1 MQASC
6 KKDTVTNYLIQIM
19 KNLLLLSIIFLG
31 TLLESNVLSAQRL
44 DREEVDAYIKNMPG
58 FSIHK
63 DNYFVTGIPTNKHI
77 DKTTADVKYQIS
89 FKQLI
94 TRNTL
99 PLDTYLYVTYSQK
112 AFWNIY
118 ENSSPFEEINFNP
131 SIGLA
136 KPIFNN
142 KDKMVGM
149 ASLMFEHESNG
160 RDSIFSRSWN
170 NLHVQ
175 YATAI
180 DSKTILKAK
189 AWLPFMYKE
198 GNPNLLDY
206 IGLAEVTFIRE
217 LIPRKLSLEVMA
229 RKGLE
234 WNWQGALRSRL
245 FYNPFNSTNQY
256 FMLEW
261 FAGNAESLI
270 DYQRFTS
277 KIRIGYVIKTD
288 EFDFLRSDTEINE

>member
-1 MQASC
+1 
-6 KKDTVTNYLIQIM
+6 M
-19 KNLLLLSIIFLG
+19 KNLVLVSITFLG
-31 TLLESNVLSAQRL
+31 IISGGNVLNAQRL

-63 DNYFVTGIPTNKHI
+63 DNYFITGVPTNKRI

-99 PLDTYLYVTYSQK
+99 PWDTYLFVTYSQK

-131 SIGLA
+131 SIGFA
-136 KPIFNN
+136 KPIFN
-142 KDKMVGM
+142 KEDKMIGM

-170 NLHVQ
+170 NLHLQ
-175 YATAI
+175 YATAV
-180 DSKTILKAK
+180 DSKTILIAK

-198 GNPNLLDY
+198 GNPDLLDY

-234 WNWQGALRSRL
+234 WNWKGALRSRL
-245 FYNPFNSTNQY
+245 FYNPFNSLNQY

-261 FAGNAESLI
+261 FAGHAESLI
-270 DYQRFTS
+270 DYQGFTS

-288 EFDFLRSDTEINE
+288 EFDFLRSDTKRNE